1 MNLRTLCSAISCVVA
16 LTFALPG
23 HAETTPTD
31 VRGAL
36 EESGPL
42 LVAKQSTQM
51 PEYEEVIS
59 LANAPQLH
67 IEELRTMRIGTNSD
81 QYPNGYDTKYL
92 ADFQEAL
99 TAHIS
104 EELERKIQ
112 VLAW

>member
-16 LTFALPG
+16 LTFALSG

-51 PEYEEVIS
+51 PIYEEVIS
-59 LANAPQLH
+59 LTNAPQLH
-67 IEELRTMRIGTNSD
+67 VEELASIHIGANSD
-81 QYPNGYDTKYL
+81 RYPNGYDTKYL

-99 TAHIS
+99 TAHLS

-112 VLAW
+112 ILAW